1 MRSINSLYEQTFL
14 PWYKSE
20 NKQPISSDRFRRLFC
35 EEFCIEF
42 KIPKSDTC
50 AECDY
55 LIVHIDSIKGKNNNK
70 DQLQDLES
78 RKSLHR
84 RKATAAQE
92 KLLKLSRLAKS
103 DHKKYHVICHDLQ
116 QALRTPKLT
125 VGPEENCGPST
136 AVFTIVAL
144 RVAICFSGVKMLSN
158 VELVKLQSCLLKYLP
173 NNNVES
179 EELHIM
185 SDNCKG
191 QNKNWS
197 LIALYVSLVQ
207 SGRFRFIYLHFLVVG
222 HTRLPCDKDFCR
234 IELHARKHCP
244 IMYTVDA
251 WADCIFNAGKRKMF
265 CITRMQQ
272 SDFKNM
278 NILLSVISKKTMTQA
293 KDPIRFSEASVF
305 KVSSTIHFVLEISYS
320 YQHETAVHIAVN
332 TKKRGRP
339 GLGFTAFNLPE
350 MYSGPIPID
359 SKKHAD
365 LLALLRWIPTEYYL
379 FYQEL
384 VSSRNTLP
392 NFEAEMVDEQKYE

>member
-1 MRSINSLYEQTFL
+1 MSWFTASTPDAQTHC
-14 PWYKSE
+14 
-20 NKQPISSDRFRRLFC
+20 R
-35 EEFCIEF
+35 
-42 KIPKSDTC
+42 
-50 AECDY
+50 A
-55 LIVHIDSIKGKNNNK
+55 
-70 DQLQDLES
+70 
-78 RKSLHR
+78 R
-84 RKATAAQE
+84 RKLWTF
-92 KLLKLSRLAKS
+92 
-103 DHKKYHVICHDLQ
+103 
-116 QALRTPKLT
+116 
-125 VGPEENCGPST
+125 NCGIHNCGTESGYM
-136 AVFTIVAL
+136 FLWSEIV
-144 RVAICFSGVKMLSN
+144 VKRGAC
-158 VELVKLQSCLLKYLP
+158 EIGSCLLKYLQ

-305 KVSSTIHFVLEISYS
+305 KVSSTIPFVLEISY
-320 YQHETAVHIAVN
+320 
-332 TKKRGRP
+332 
-339 GLGFTAFNLPE
+339 
-350 MYSGPIPID
+350 
-359 SKKHAD
+359 
-365 LLALLRWIPTEYYL
+365 
-379 FYQEL
+379 
-384 VSSRNTLP
+384 
-392 NFEAEMVDEQKYE
+392 